1 MLNEIKYKD
10 KVLECACSRESSF
23 AVAKD
28 GKMFPCIDGYC
39 SGTKCIFFTQGSR
52 GCMNSEPCEEA
63 RMKWLKEDAD

>member
-1 MLNEIKYKD
+1 
-10 KVLECACSRESSF
+10 
-23 AVAKD
+23 
-28 GKMFPCIDGYC
+28 MFPCIDGYC